1 VRMVRERAPSAD
13 LRRDYRV
20 RLERCVFVAIVL
32 HILLFSLWRHMRIGE
47 YRPPKRKVV
56 IEIEDIPE
64 IHQEVK
70 RPPPPPRPSVP
81 VEVAGEEV
89 SEEVTI
95 ETTELN
101 VHEDVPPPPPLP
113 LPPAEEEAV
122 MAPPGPEDEIL
133 EFWHVEVKPQLV
145 KSVAPKYP
153 EIARRT
159 GIEGTV
165 FVKILVGKDGKPEE
179 VEFVKGPE
187 IFRDVALEAA
197 RKFEFS
203 PARQNDR
210 PVRVWVMV
218 PIQFRLQ
225 G

>member
-1 VRMVRERAPSAD
+1 M
-13 LRRDYRV
+13 
-20 RLERCVFVAIVL
+20 
-32 HILLFSLWRHMRIGE
+32 
-47 YRPPKRKVV
+47 
-56 IEIEDIPE
+56 
-64 IHQEVK
+64 
-70 RPPPPPRPSVP
+70 
-81 VEVAGEEV
+81 
-89 SEEVTI
+89 
-95 ETTELN
+95 
-101 VHEDVPPPPPLP
+101 
-113 LPPAEEEAV
+113 
-122 MAPPGPEDEIL
+122 
-133 EFWHVEVKPQLV
+133 V